1 MSCCTGSHVTHFS
14 RINHYCRF
22 GPGFCQVRKALSA
35 RVMCSS
41 QERPAQDSL
50 GCFME
55 ELDIVQ
61 TGASDDLL
69 KDCTVAVKDS
79 YDIKGCLTSNGSP
92 TWRETHPVA
101 TATAPAVVA
110 LLQAGARVVGKT
122 VMDEMAYS
130 LEGQNYHYGTPINPC
145 CPNRIPGGSSS
156 GSAVAVAGGLAEL
169 ALGGDTG
176 GSVRIPASFCGVFGI
191 RPTHGRVDISRS
203 CPLAPSFDTGGWFA
217 RDASMLEKA
226 GRVLLDSSSQPLI
239 HPTKWLVGADA
250 FDLCSETVSKALY
263 ESLSPRI
270 DGLKDILGSEPV
282 ETVIAEGENLASWVN
297 VFRICQGWEIW
308 QTHGEWIRN
317 SNPIFGPGIKDRFE
331 MASKITKQ
339 EFKQAHR
346 RREEITEHL
355 YSMLKNNVLT
365 IPTANGP
372 APKKGASLEEMNEFR
387 SRTLALTSIAGL
399 AGLPQVT
406 IPLATVDG
414 CPVGLSIIGPKGSD
428 ESLLRIAVQVES
440 LCMKP

>member
-1 MSCCTGSHVTHFS
+1 MSCCIRPHVAHLS
-14 RINHYCRF
+14 RIKQHCIFRA
-22 GPGFCQVRKALSA
+22 GLRKGRKALSA

-41 QERPAQDSL
+41 QERAAQGSL

-61 TGASDDLL
+61 NGKSDGLL
-69 KDCTVAVKDS
+69 KGCTVAVKDS
-79 YDIKGCLTSNGSP
+79 YDIKGYLTSNGSP

-101 TATAPAVVA
+101 TETAPAVVA
-110 LLQAGARVVGKT
+110 LLQAGARIVGKT

-130 LEGQNYHYGTPINPC
+130 LEGQNHHYGTPTNPC
-145 CPNRIPGGSSS
+145 CPDRIPGGSSS
-156 GSAVAVAGGLAEL
+156 GSAVSVAGGLAQL

-176 GSVRIPASFCGVFGI
+176 GSVRIPASFCGLFGI

-226 GRVLLDSSSQPLI
+226 GRVLLDKNTKAPI
-239 HPTKWLVGADA
+239 HPTKWLVGVDA
-250 FDLCSETVSKALY
+250 FDLCSDTVSKALY
-263 ESLSPRI
+263 DSLSVRI
-270 DGLKDILGSEPV
+270 DGLKGILGSEPT
-282 ETVIAEGENLASWVN
+282 ETVIGEGENLASWVDI
-297 VFRICQGWEIW
+297 FRICQGWEIW
-308 QTHGEWIRN
+308 QTHGEWIQT
-317 SNPIFGPGIKDRFE
+317 SNPVFGPGIKERFE

-339 EFKQAHR
+339 EFEQAHR

-355 YSMLKNNVLT
+355 DSMLQNNILT

-399 AGLPQVT
+399 AGLPQLT
-406 IPLATVDG
+406 IPLANVDS

-428 ESLLRIAVQVES
+428 ESLLRIAVQLES